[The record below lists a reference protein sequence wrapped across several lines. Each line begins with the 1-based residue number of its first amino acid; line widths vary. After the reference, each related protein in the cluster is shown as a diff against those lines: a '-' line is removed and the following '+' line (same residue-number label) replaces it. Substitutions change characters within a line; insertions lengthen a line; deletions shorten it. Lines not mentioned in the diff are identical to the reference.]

1 MTVAEG
7 IMEDALIKVAAFV
20 VTIVVGYI
28 AGRSGKLGSRPG
40 VTVSTIVFNFTL
52 PCAVIHAF
60 GAAEFDTS
68 LLILVPIGFACAAV
82 PYLVTTLITLK
93 RPREERVF
101 LMMGGNSF
109 NIGCFALPFIQ
120 TVFPAP
126 MAVTACLFD
135 AGNSVVGTGGSY
147 AVTGLIASEKPVN
160 HPVKFLAKRLFSSA
174 AFDCYVVLLV
184 LAIAGIRIPEPIVTF
199 TEPIAGANA
208 CLAMLM
214 LGLMLSLRVDSQ
226 KIKLVAQDIALRVV
240 FSAILTALVWTF
252 LPFDATTKAVVSIML
267 WAPATAIST
276 TFTLWLGGDAGLA
289 GFANAITIVIGVV
302 AAVVILLTTGV
313 IA

>member
-1 MTVAEG
+1 
-7 IMEDALIKVAAFV
+7 MEDALIKVAAFV

-82 PYLVTTLITLK
+82 PYLVTMLITLK

-135 AGNSVVGTGGSY
+135 AGNSVVGPGGSY
-147 AVTGLIASEKPVN
+147 AGLIASEKPVE

-226 KIKLVAQDIALRVV
+226 KLKLVAQDIAIRVV
-240 FSAILTALVWTF
+240 FSAILTALVWAF

>member
-1 MTVAEG
+1 
-7 IMEDALIKVAAFV
+7 MEDALIKIAAFV
-20 VTIVVGYI
+20 AAIAVGYI

-40 VTVSTIVFNFTL
+40 VTVSNLVFNFTL

-60 GAAEFDTS
+60 GAVDFATS
-68 LLILVPIGFACAAV
+68 MLLLVPIGFACAFI
-82 PYLVTTLITLK
+82 PYLLTLLITLR

-101 LMMGGNSF
+101 FLTGSNSF

-135 AGNSVVGTGGSY
+135 AGNAVIGTAGSY
-147 AVTGLIASEKPVN
+147 ALTALFASEKPVER
-160 HPVKFLAKRLFSSA
+160 PVRFVAKRLFSSA
-174 AFDCYVVLLV
+174 AFDCYVVLV
-184 LAIAGIRIPEPIVTF
+184 ALAVAGIRIPDPIVTF
-199 TEPIAGANA
+199 TEPIAAANA

-214 LGLMLSLRVDSQ
+214 LGLMLSLKIDSDRM
-226 KIKLVAQDIALRVV
+226 KLVAQNLGLRIV
-240 FSAILTALVWTF
+240 FSVILTALAWAF
-252 LPFDATTKAVVSIML
+252 LPFDYTTKVIVVIML

-289 GFANAITIVIGVV
+289 GFANAVTIVIGVV
-302 AAVVILLTTGV
+302 AAVVILATTGV
-313 IA
+313 LA